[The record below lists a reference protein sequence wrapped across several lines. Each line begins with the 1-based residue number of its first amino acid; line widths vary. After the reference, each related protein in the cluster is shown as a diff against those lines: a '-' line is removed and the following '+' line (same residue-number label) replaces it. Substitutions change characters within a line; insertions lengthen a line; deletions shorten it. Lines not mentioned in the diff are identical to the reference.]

1 MLCFLKLVISALENL
16 SIQFNFRHNR
26 QKNYVNKKKGFSI
39 FYAHGMIF
47 SMRFKYFVHTDNSKQ

>member
-16 SIQFNFRHNR
+16 SIQFNLRHNR
-26 QKNYVNKKKGFSI
+26 QKNYVNKKTFSI

-47 SMRFKYFVHTDNSKQ
+47 SMRFKHFVHTDNSKQ